1 LTLPAHC
8 RQSPRSPTSP
18 KKKSSFA
25 EQKSERTRRP
35 YKLGVQHFMQ
45 TLRIQTTMNCARWT
59 TAP

>member
-1 LTLPAHC
+1 LTRAA
-8 RQSPRSPTSP
+8 PTSP